1 MGGAPFI
8 QRTIDAFGAD
18 NGASA
23 TDQGVQMADV
33 PTAISLSTDTPPVSC
48 TIM

>member
-18 NGASA
+18 NAAPA
-23 TDQGVQMADV
+23 TDQRVADV
-33 PTAISLSTDTPPVSC
+33 PTARSLSTDTPPISC